1 MLIIYTQVPYRMAI
15 DLFSNAL
22 YDQPPNSWEADN
34 ADRIFDDR

>member
-1 MLIIYTQVPYRMAI
+1 MAI

-34 ADRIFDDR
+34 ADRIFHD